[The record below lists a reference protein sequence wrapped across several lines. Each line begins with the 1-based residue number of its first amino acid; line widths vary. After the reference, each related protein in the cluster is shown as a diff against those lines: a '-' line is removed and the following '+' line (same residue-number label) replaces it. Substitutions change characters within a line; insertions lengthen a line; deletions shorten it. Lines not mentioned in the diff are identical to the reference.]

1 MMYIEIVKKALGIK
15 MEEVKPHLLGRVK
28 YRGSIDC
35 VEKIITSHCP
45 YFYLGDIAPD
55 YQPDFDKCP
64 TEYSKQLNIRK
75 PELCIHQDA
84 SGKCLKC
91 WNGKA
96 DSYLERLSSFIVST
110 LFNTEASV
118 NYVDIDL
125 RDIFSEF
132 IVENFCHDEFFSI
145 SSDRKIEG
153 MVDGDL
159 NKCSINCDECWR
171 RLVGS
176 HEQLFTTDSET
187 LLADLKENKGIII
200 FDRNRR
206 KRTR

>member
-15 MEEVKPHLLGRVK
+15 MEEVKPHLLGGVK

-45 YFYLGDIAPD
+45 YYYLGDIAPD
-55 YQPDFDKCP
+55 YKPDESKCP
-64 TEYSKQLNIRK
+64 TEYSKWLNIRK

-110 LFNTEASV
+110 LFNTEAGV

-132 IVENFCHDEFFSI
+132 IVENFCPDEFFSI